1 MGAPMLEKK
10 AILEVIRKM
19 ELAAQESDQAVQE
32 AREQLARVEAMLS
45 QLEAWR
51 RPLTK

>member
-1 MGAPMLEKK
+1 MLEKK

-19 ELAAQESDQAVQE
+19 ELAARESDHAVLD
-32 AREQLARVEAMLS
+32 AREQLSRVEAMLS

-51 RPLTK
+51 KPLMK

>member
-1 MGAPMLEKK
+1 MLEKK

-19 ELAAQESDQAVQE
+19 ERAAQDSDLAVAE

-51 RPLTK
+51 KPLMK

>member
-1 MGAPMLEKK
+1 MLEKK
-10 AILEVIRKM
+10 DILEVIRKM
-19 ELAAQESDQAVQE
+19 ELAARESDQAVQE

-51 RPLTK
+51 RPLMK